1 MAKIYQGELPKT
13 INVVVNGKV
22 IATARFIDGV
32 YETNNEDIIAELERY
47 GYKVEKVNEVKE
59 PVKEPEPEEEVK
71 PKANPKQLKEGCKVM
86 QVLTTVEYANEY
98 FTTKPDATEWT
109 ALVATM
115 KAKWLAE
122 ASRQIYAIPCIEI
135 PVFELGEEIPDDF
148 IPF

>member
-71 PKANPKQLKEGCKVM
+71 PKAK
-86 QVLTTVEYANEY
+86 
-98 FTTKPDATEWT
+98 TKTN
-109 ALVATM
+109 
-115 KAKWLAE
+115 KKKGAK
-122 ASRQIYAIPCIEI
+122 
-135 PVFELGEEIPDDF
+135 
-148 IPF
+148 